1 MNPGLLKTI
10 CYAVALAMGVVVI
23 VTSIVAPLQMAN
35 AATLLAIGVAAL
47 GLAGL
52 QK

>member
-1 MNPGLLKTI
+1 MKPGLIKTI

-23 VTSIVAPLQMAN
+23 VTGIVAPLQMA
-35 AATLLAIGVAAL
+35 GAAL

-52 QK
+52 QKQP